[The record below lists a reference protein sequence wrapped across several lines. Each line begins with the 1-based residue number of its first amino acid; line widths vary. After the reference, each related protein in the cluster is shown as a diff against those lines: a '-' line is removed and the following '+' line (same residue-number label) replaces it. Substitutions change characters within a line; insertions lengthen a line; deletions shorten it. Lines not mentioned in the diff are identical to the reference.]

1 MLVIFSLPSFDAQ
14 PLWNKTFACRLA
26 NVETHRDQVYQS
38 LHTKVV
44 SVAPRTPFMETLDDS
59 RESFMASF

>member
-1 MLVIFSLPSFDAQ
+1 MLSFDAQ
-14 PLWNKTFACRLA
+14 PIWDKMFVLRQA

-44 SVAPRTPFMETLDDS
+44 SVVPKTAFMEAFDDS
-59 RESFMASF
+59 RESFLASFW